1 MNKYNELSRPPPSDT
16 HTSNV
21 EKDDIQSVMD
31 FIVRRQS
38 KTSSVTIQWVTSSG
52 QIAFSWNLVLR
63 LSVYHMISSCY

>member
-38 KTSSVTIQWVTSSG
+38 KTSSVTIQRVTSTG
-52 QIAFSWNLVLR
+52 QIAFS
-63 LSVYHMISSCY
+63 